1 MGGIAG
7 PLLGGIVGGFGKAY
21 ARGHAQK
28 AAAEQK
34 EIDNQ
39 IKILTLA
46 AKADPEMGPAVF
58 QSLQALAS
66 GKTAFGGKS
75 KGNGGK
81 SGMGGILSNMVGGLG
96 GALNPNPSPRP
107 LSQATQIDTS
117 KMRSPDQV
125 AQGQQQRDLDLL
137 QKQSDIRRKSAVQQA
152 GEENPILA
160 ERAGSEEAARVRAN
174 PKSAPSAEK
183 YTPGEARYD
192 PATKESTFPAGQK
205 TAEDNEPGE
214 VRAAMWAETH
224 KTDRGP
230 VGDAARRIISLE
242 EKKARGPAA
251 EGTWVP
257 MEQNGKQVLFNP
269 KTREVVAPPAGGE
282 LQKSG
287 TAAKTTEP
295 VKDALDYAQDYLSRG
310 VFTGAGDEAL
320 QEKFFELAKPSS
332 GFRMTKPQ
340 MDMLQ
345 KSRGWMQGFA
355 ARARHA
361 ATGQWFTD
369 EQRQQIV
376 DTMKNLAASKGIKGG
391 AAGVDS
397 GGQDTVKMRAPDGS
411 VKPVPKDQVNHYKGL
426 GAVVVQ

>member
-1 MGGIAG
+1 MGVITN
-7 PLLGGIVGGFGKAY
+7 LLKAHSEKQLQDKTMALQGYQTLLSMKGALPDATREWALDNILSLTGDVTGGG
-21 ARGHAQK
+21 
-28 AAAEQK
+28 
-34 EIDNQ
+34 
-39 IKILTLA
+39 
-46 AKADPEMGPAVF
+46 
-58 QSLQALAS
+58 
-66 GKTAFGGKS
+66 GGK
-75 KGNGGK
+75 GGK
-81 SGMGGILSNMVGGLG
+81 SGGGGKDGKPNPFRSILAAMSG
-96 GALNPNPSPRP
+96 LNPAPAAPKPVGQRP
-107 LSQATQIDTS
+107 QQMTKTTPEMQQDQDAQAAKDRTNKLAD
-117 KMRSPDQV
+117 M
-125 AQGQQQRDLDLL
+125 QGEA
-137 QKQSDIRRKSAVQQA
+137 DIRRKSAVQQA

-160 ERAGSEEAARVRAN
+160 ERAGAEEAARVRAN

>member
-1 MGGIAG
+1 VGVITNLLKAHSEKQLQDKTMALQGYQTLLSMKGALPDATREWALDNILSLTGDVTGGG
-7 PLLGGIVGGFGKAY
+7 
-21 ARGHAQK
+21 
-28 AAAEQK
+28 
-34 EIDNQ
+34 
-39 IKILTLA
+39 
-46 AKADPEMGPAVF
+46 
-58 QSLQALAS
+58 
-66 GKTAFGGKS
+66 GGK
-75 KGNGGK
+75 GGK
-81 SGMGGILSNMVGGLG
+81 SGGGGKDGKPNPFRSILAAMSG
-96 GALNPNPSPRP
+96 LNPAPAAPKPVGQRP
-107 LSQATQIDTS
+107 QQMTKTTPEMQQDQDAQAAKDRTNKLAD
-117 KMRSPDQV
+117 M
-125 AQGQQQRDLDLL
+125 QGEA
-137 QKQSDIRRKSAVQQA
+137 DIRRKSAVQQA

-160 ERAGSEEAARVRAN
+160 ERAGAEEAARVRAN

>member
-1 MGGIAG
+1 MALQGYQTLLSMKGALPDATREWALDNILSLTGDVTGGG
-7 PLLGGIVGGFGKAY
+7 
-21 ARGHAQK
+21 
-28 AAAEQK
+28 
-34 EIDNQ
+34 
-39 IKILTLA
+39 
-46 AKADPEMGPAVF
+46 
-58 QSLQALAS
+58 
-66 GKTAFGGKS
+66 GGK
-75 KGNGGK
+75 GGK
-81 SGMGGILSNMVGGLG
+81 SGGGGKDGKPNPFRSILAAMSG
-96 GALNPNPSPRP
+96 LNPAPAAPKPVGQRP
-107 LSQATQIDTS
+107 QQMTKTTPEMQQDQDAQAAKDRTNKLAD
-117 KMRSPDQV
+117 M
-125 AQGQQQRDLDLL
+125 QGEA
-137 QKQSDIRRKSAVQQA
+137 DIRRKSAVQQA

-160 ERAGSEEAARVRAN
+160 ERAGAEEAARVRAN

-397 GGQDTVKMRAPDGS
+397 GGQDMVKMRAPDGS